1 MYYSKGYRELNP
13 TPHSDKPGLL
23 LGLVAGLLVVV
34 LLFGCATIEQIVSAA
49 IVACGGK

>member
-23 LGLVAGLLVVV
+23 LGLVAGLLVVIGFTPLV
-34 LLFGCATIEQIVSAA
+34 VRELH
-49 IVACGGK
+49 